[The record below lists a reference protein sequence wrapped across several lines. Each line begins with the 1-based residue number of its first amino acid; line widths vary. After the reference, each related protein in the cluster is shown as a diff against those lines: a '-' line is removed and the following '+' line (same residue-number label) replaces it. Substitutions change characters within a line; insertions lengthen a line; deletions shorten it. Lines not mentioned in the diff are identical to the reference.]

1 MFDRRI
7 GDVSG
12 RGKLAADMREI
23 WVMQP
28 RFEKRAGRVPESM
41 VAQLRFRA
49 GFDFM
54 RLRADVGEVD
64 EALASWWQEYS
75 NADENRRYDLMEQA
89 REEQKA
95 RTRKQQPVVR
105 RVPRDAA
112 PASTDANASAG
123 AMPLQG
129 GENAHPAHSTAL
141 DENGDPAAPKK
152 RRRRRRKPTGGGSE
166 GGEGGEGGASAP
178 LRGSDGGWHPDD

>member
-1 MFDRRI
+1 
-7 GDVSG
+7 
-12 RGKLAADMREI
+12 
-23 WVMQP
+23 
-28 RFEKRAGRVPESM
+28 
-41 VAQLRFRA
+41 
-49 GFDFM
+49 M

-75 NADENRRYDLMEQA
+75 NADENRRFDLMEQA

-112 PASTDANASAG
+112 PDAGAHANAPLPAG
-123 AMPLQG
+123 Q
-129 GENAHPAHSTAL
+129 PAAEGHGQAL

-152 RRRRRRKPTGGGSE
+152 RRRRRRKPTGGSDGSAGSE
-166 GGEGGEGGASAP
+166 GGSGTGAR
-178 LRGSDGGWHPDD
+178 LGGSDGGWHPDD

>member
-1 MFDRRI
+1 
-7 GDVSG
+7 
-12 RGKLAADMREI
+12 AADMREI

-64 EALASWWQEYS
+64 EALADWWQQFS
-75 NADENRRYDLMEQA
+75 TADEAEREDLMEQA

-95 RTRKQQPVVR
+95 RTRAAQPVVR
-105 RVPRDAA
+105 RVPRAA
-112 PASTDANASAG
+112 PADPRGLAPEPAG
-123 AMPLQG
+123 ESDSDDGAPPAPENFSEG
-129 GENAHPAHSTAL
+129 G
-141 DENGDPAAPKK
+141 APKK
-152 RRRRRRKPTGGGSE
+152 RRRRRRKPGGAATGGEPG
-166 GGEGGEGGASAP
+166 P
-178 LRGSDGGWHPDD
+178 V